1 VNEKQLAKLK
11 ELSDWD
17 FSFRSKSRG
26 DLHEMNLSVPEHM
39 VELRYIQ
46 NPVFIVLLWLAA
58 TGLMAARQRNCCME
72 ENEGA
77 RKLKIN

>member
-1 VNEKQLAKLK
+1 VNEKQLANLK

-17 FSFRSKSRG
+17 FSFRSTSRG

-39 VELRYIQ
+39 VELRYIK
-46 NPVFIVLLWLAA
+46 PVFIVLLWLAS
-58 TGLMAARQRNCCME
+58 TGLMAARQRNSCLE
-72 ENEGA
+72 EAEGA